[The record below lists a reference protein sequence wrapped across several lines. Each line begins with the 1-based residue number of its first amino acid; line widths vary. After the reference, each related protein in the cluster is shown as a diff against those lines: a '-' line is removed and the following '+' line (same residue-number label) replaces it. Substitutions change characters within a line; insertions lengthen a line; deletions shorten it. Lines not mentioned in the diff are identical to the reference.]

1 MRVWFVSNIDHWQR
15 ILHWLTSFYWTFSM
29 WRRKDMRTLKF
40 YVMCQ
45 PTATNAADVPID
57 LKKNLWKREKREWE
71 EVLRFQTRILNTLK
85 YVYIESTYVWQR
97 YNVGTFFYEDAQFKV
112 WNDWMLFWTVVVW
125 FSFSFKPKKMFLCFH
140 LQSFTSLVV
149 FCYNFS

>member
-1 MRVWFVSNIDHWQR
+1 
-15 ILHWLTSFYWTFSM
+15 
-29 WRRKDMRTLKF
+29 MRTLKF

-85 YVYIESTYVWQR
+85 YVYIESTYV
-97 YNVGTFFYEDAQFKV
+97 
-112 WNDWMLFWTVVVW
+112 
-125 FSFSFKPKKMFLCFH
+125 
-140 LQSFTSLVV
+140 
-149 FCYNFS
+149 